1 MEDRAM
7 GRSIFWMAAL
17 LGAAIAVPYAA
28 DKWSKLKASGD
39 SKQADGMIGART
51 STTASFA
58 ESGRATTA
66 DLHSGAASSSDMP
79 LVDMDQA
86 FRLDLAPATV
96 MSRWPR
102 VSAGLPDEKLY
113 GMRVALITG
122 LHEDD
127 LAGSLTYYFTP
138 AQHCAKLTFIGST
151 GDPTRFIK
159 LMTSRFGFKPFTSG
173 EPGVMRYEIRWNG
186 SAQSELVIRSAAIVR
201 SSSPLTRYQVQVT
214 VQDPAAR

>member
-1 MEDRAM
+1 M
-7 GRSIFWMAAL
+7 GRSMLWLAVL
-17 LGAAIAVPYAA
+17 LGAAVAVPYAT
-28 DKWSKLKASGD
+28 DKWSKFKNGSGD
-39 SKQADGMIGART
+39 KQAGNVAV
-51 STTASFA
+51 
-58 ESGRATTA
+58 GRATPA
-66 DLHSGAASSSDMP
+66 DVGRGISSDPPAPSNSDMP

-86 FRLDLAPATV
+86 FRMDVTPATV

-113 GMRVALITG
+113 GMRVALISG
-122 LHEDD
+122 LREDD

-138 AQHCAKLTFIGST
+138 SQHCARLTFAGTT

-159 LMTSRFGFKPFTSG
+159 LMTDRFGFKPFTKG

-201 SSSPLTRYQVQVT
+201 SSSPLSRYQVQLT
-214 VQDPAAR
+214 IADPAVR

>member
-1 MEDRAM
+1 M
-7 GRSIFWMAAL
+7 GRSLFWMAAL

-28 DKWSKLKASGD
+28 DKWSKLKGGEGKQPD
-39 SKQADGMIGART
+39 SATQITSVGVARPESAKGVTVDSRTQST
-51 STTASFA
+51 SSN
-58 ESGRATTA
+58 
-66 DLHSGAASSSDMP
+66 DMP

-86 FRLDLAPATV
+86 FRLDVTPATI

-122 LHEDD
+122 LREDD

-138 AQHCAKLTFIGST
+138 SQRCARLTFTGTT
-151 GDPTRFIK
+151 GDPTRFVK
-159 LMTSRFGFKPFTSG
+159 LMTSRFSFKPFTNG

-201 SSSPLTRYQVQVT
+201 SSSPLARYQVQVNIA
-214 VQDPAAR
+214 DPAVR

>member
-1 MEDRAM
+1 M
-7 GRSIFWMAAL
+7 GRSIFWMTAL

-39 SKQADGMIGART
+39 SKQADGSAIGVARPESAKGVIADSRTQST
-51 STTASFA
+51 SAS
-58 ESGRATTA
+58 E
-66 DLHSGAASSSDMP
+66 MP

-86 FRLDLAPATV
+86 FRLDPTPSTV

-138 AQHCAKLTFIGST
+138 SQHCAKLTFTGTT

-159 LMTSRFGFKPFTSG
+159 LMTSRFGFKPFTNG

-186 SAQSELVIRSAAIVR
+186 SAQSELVIHSAAIVR
-201 SSSPLTRYQVQVT
+201 SSSPLTRYQVQAT
-214 VQDPAAR
+214 VLDPAAR

>member
-1 MEDRAM
+1 M

-28 DKWSKLKASGD
+28 DKWSKLKTSGD
-39 SKQADGMIGART
+39 SKQADALVGAKSSSAT
-51 STTASFA
+51 SFA

-66 DLHSGAASSSDMP
+66 DLHSGAAPSSDMP

-138 AQHCAKLTFIGST
+138 SQHCAKLTFIGST

-159 LMTSRFGFKPFTSG
+159 LMTSRFSFKPFTNG

-201 SSSPLTRYQVQVT
+201 SSSPLTRYQVQAT
-214 VQDPAAR
+214 VLDPAAR